1 MTTRWEKN
9 ELRHQ
14 SVDASVSYDHM
25 AAIQV
30 VNKDIGLGEG
40 KSMMSVETH
49 SHRGHGKSY
58 WVDGNVHHVVSMEM
72 LESLANFNQLGGMV
86 N

>member
-14 SVDASVSYDHM
+14 SVDSSVSYDHM

-40 KSMMSVETH
+40 KSMMSVEMH
-49 SHRGHGKSY
+49 SH
-58 WVDGNVHHVVSMEM
+58 
-72 LESLANFNQLGGMV
+72 
-86 N
+86 